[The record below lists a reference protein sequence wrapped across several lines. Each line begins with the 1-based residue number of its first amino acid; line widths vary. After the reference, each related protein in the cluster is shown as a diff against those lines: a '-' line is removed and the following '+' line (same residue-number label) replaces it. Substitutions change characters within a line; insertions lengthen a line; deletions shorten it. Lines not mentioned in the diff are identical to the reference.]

1 VAAVPER
8 WKQHEEDLPAREM
21 LISSLRQRDY
31 IQQLEDR
38 VAMNVLRLRGEERA
52 DYFFVVCTECGEHV
66 SIKLRPG
73 VGVPVLEASCQRCR
87 TQTEQKLMPGK
98 WFGFV
103 TR

>member
-1 VAAVPER
+1 
-8 WKQHEEDLPAREM
+8 
-21 LISSLRQRDY
+21 
-31 IQQLEDR
+31 
-38 VAMNVLRLRGEERA
+38 MNVLRLRGEERA

-73 VGVPVLEASCQRCR
+73 VGAPVLEASCQRCR

-103 TR
+103 TL